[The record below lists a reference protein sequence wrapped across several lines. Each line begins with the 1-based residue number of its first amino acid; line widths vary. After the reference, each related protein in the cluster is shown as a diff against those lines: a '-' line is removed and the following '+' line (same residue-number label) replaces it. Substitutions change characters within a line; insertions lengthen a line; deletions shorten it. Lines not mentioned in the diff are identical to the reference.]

1 MITTRQTLSRQAPNA
16 AGRSLAAWR
25 WQFTIGEAGRRLGD
39 RNAHRTGLDS
49 HRATRWNPLHSGGS
63 SALPSMHMPTATRV
77 RPKTAAKTPPRTVT
91 VDGRQRYHEPAP
103 AGIDLESFRKVVT
116 SRRSVRK
123 FTGKSIPQAVLDDCL
138 DMAMLA
144 PCSSGLQPWEFYLV
158 RSPARKAR
166 LVKACMSQL
175 AAKTA
180 AELIV
185 CVARTDRVHAFSRKM
200 LREWPMPD
208 VPPLVKRYYQL
219 IPYNYS
225 PGPLNSFALV
235 KKAATTAG
243 GWVAALP
250 RGPYTTSE
258 VKLWAAKSTA
268 LACENLVLAL
278 RAHGFD
284 SCMME
289 GFDEVRVS
297 KLLKLDSDEAFP
309 IMVIGAGE
317 RAEDGVFWPQLRFER
332 ELFVHEV

>member
-1 MITTRQTLSRQAPNA
+1 
-16 AGRSLAAWR
+16 
-25 WQFTIGEAGRRLGD
+25 
-39 RNAHRTGLDS
+39 
-49 HRATRWNPLHSGGS
+49 
-63 SALPSMHMPTATRV
+63 MP
-77 RPKTAAKTPPRTVT
+77 TPPRKKKSPPKTV
-91 VDGRQRYHEPAP
+91 VVGGKSRYHEPAP
-103 AGIDLESFRKVVT
+103 SGIDLESFRAVVK

-123 FTGKSIPQAVLDDCL
+123 FTDTLIPQAVLDDCL
-138 DMAMLA
+138 DLAMLA
-144 PCSSGLQPWEFYLV
+144 PCSSGLQPWEFYVV
-158 RSPARKAR
+158 RSPAKKAR

-185 CVARTDRVHAFSRKM
+185 CVARTDRVFEFSRKM
-200 LREWPMPD
+200 MREWPMPD
-208 VPPLVKRYYQL
+208 MPPLVKRYYQL
-219 IPYNYS
+219 IPFNYT
-225 PGPLNSFALV
+225 PGPLNSFAYV

-243 GWVAALP
+243 GLVTALP

-289 GFDEVRVS
+289 GYDEVRVA
-297 KLLKLDSDEAFP
+297 KLLKLDADKAFP
-309 IMVIGAGE
+309 IMVVGAGE
-317 RAEDGVFWPQLRFER
+317 RADDGVFWPQLRFDR

>member
-1 MITTRQTLSRQAPNA
+1 
-16 AGRSLAAWR
+16 
-25 WQFTIGEAGRRLGD
+25 
-39 RNAHRTGLDS
+39 
-49 HRATRWNPLHSGGS
+49 
-63 SALPSMHMPTATRV
+63 MP
-77 RPKTAAKTPPRTVT
+77 TPPRTKKMTPTRATRT
-91 VDGRQRYHEPAP
+91 VMIDGKARYHEPAP
-103 AGIDLESFRKVVT
+103 QGIDLESFRAVVK

-123 FTGKSIPQAVLDDCL
+123 FTDKPIPQAVLDDCL
-138 DMAMLA
+138 DLAMLA

-158 RSPARKAR
+158 RSPAKKAR

-185 CVARTDRVHAFSRKM
+185 CVARTDRVFEFSRKM
-200 LREWPMPD
+200 MREWPMPD
-208 VPPLVKRYYQL
+208 MPPLVKRYYQL
-219 IPYNYS
+219 IPFNYT
-225 PGPLNSFALV
+225 PGPLNSFAYV

-243 GWVAALP
+243 GLVTALP

-289 GFDEVRVS
+289 GYDEVRVA
-297 KLLKLDSDEAFP
+297 KLLKLDPDKAFP
-309 IMVIGAGE
+309 IMVVGAGE
-317 RAEDGVFWPQLRFER
+317 RADDGVFWPQLRFDR
-332 ELFVHEV
+332 DLFIHEV